1 MFLSYNFYSYIS
13 ILFRYMFSNIRKSA
27 RKTVRIYYF
36 TIIIFILSLFE
47 NYLKDV
53 TKSRKMANISK
64 NKNDEIK
71 MFFK

>member
-13 ILFRYMFSNIRKSA
+13 ILFRYMLSNIRKSA
-27 RKTVRIYYF
+27 KKKTVRIYYF

-64 NKNDEIK
+64 NKNDCFLNK
-71 MFFK
+71 